1 MDILTFILLF
11 RDSDFGENNIPIS
24 LWVSIPLVILFFI
37 YMFDKIN
44 REEKEKKERER
55 KDKMKKEQ
63 DSTKN
68 QVD

>member
-11 RDSDFGENNIPIS
+11 RDSDFGENKTPIS

-63 DSTKN
+63 DSTKKS
-68 QVD
+68 VD